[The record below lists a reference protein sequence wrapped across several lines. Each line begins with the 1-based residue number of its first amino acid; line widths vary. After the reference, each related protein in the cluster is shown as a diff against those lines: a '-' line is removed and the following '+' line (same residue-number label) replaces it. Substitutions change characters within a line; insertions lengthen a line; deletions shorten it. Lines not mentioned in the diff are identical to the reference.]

1 MSWTELHRTLTDLV
15 GGIEPPLDSGL
26 RVDRA
31 ELSVPLEARL
41 AEQRGT
47 IVLLGRVPHS
57 RWQSG
62 FLPAVH
68 VGYLVI
74 ESVEG
79 GVRYEP

>member
-1 MSWTELHRTLTDLV
+1 MSWSELHRTLADLV
-15 GGIEPPLDSGL
+15 GGIEPPLGSGL
-26 RVDRA
+26 HMDRA
-31 ELSVPLEARL
+31 ELSVPLEATL

-68 VGYLVI
+68 VGHLVI
-74 ESVEG
+74 EPVEG
-79 GVRYEP
+79 ERPS